1 MAECGGDAAPEV
13 RRHLVTALERDDLP
27 ELDLEVE
34 ALRARGALV
43 EVTGDG
49 RPLVGGQL
57 TVEVLVDALDGVLA
71 VHTVIPP
78 RRSTPAWAD
87 TIAAAKPKP
96 WHYWIAPIL
105 ALSAFLIVIALLV
118 GYYVRVLGPKYRG
131 R

>member
-1 MAECGGDAAPEV
+1 LKPL
-13 RRHLVTALERDDLP
+13 RSLLVTVSA
-27 ELDLEVE
+27 V
-34 ALRARGALV
+34 ALV
-43 EVTGDG
+43 G
-49 RPLVGGQL
+49 LW
-57 TVEVLVDALDGVLA
+57 
-71 VHTVIPP
+71 
-78 RRSTPAWAD
+78 STPAWAD